1 MNLSKLHRAEF
12 VRAVLADV
20 PTKNY
25 PTQAEDL
32 ARKLCQAKYKELGL
46 SGVDI
51 NRLKYTGIYI
61 YVWQENGSDTVVAAR
76 PTSDAMYGYYLSSAF
91 AQIGGNGLFDR
102 EIAEIADCPEMLA
115 IRQGYADE
123 RNMLNNLRKQLTAVI
138 ASCTTLKQAKK
149 ALPEFIKYLPE
160 EPGSVIDRT
169 LPVVGNLVADL
180 SKAGWP
186 EKDSKRK

>member
-1 MNLSKLHRAEF
+1 MKLTKAHREEF

-20 PTKNY
+20 PTKDY
-25 PTQAEDL
+25 TTQAEDL

-51 NRLKYTGIYI
+51 NRLKYAGIYI
-61 YVWQENGSDTVVAAR
+61 HVWQDDATDTMMASR
-76 PTSDAMYGYYLSSAF
+76 PSDAMRVYYTCSMF
-91 AQIGGNGLFDR
+91 ASISCRGLTDT
-102 EIAEIADCPEMLA
+102 EIAEISDCPEMMA
-115 IRQGYADE
+115 IRQGYVDE

-138 ASCTTLKQAKK
+138 ASCTTLKQAKE
-149 ALPEFIKYLPE
+149 ALPEFVKYLPE
-160 EPGSVIDRT
+160 EPGSTIDRT

-186 EKDSKRK
+186 KKDSKRK

>member
-1 MNLSKLHRAEF
+1 MKLSKAHKTEF

-46 SGVDI
+46 DKVDPS
-51 NRLKYTGIYI
+51 RLSYASI
-61 YVWQENGSDTVVAAR
+61 YVRVWASEIMLADR
-76 PTSDAMYGYYLSSAF
+76 PKDGCYYPCNTF
-91 AQIGGNGLFDR
+91 AQIAGRGLNEH
-102 EIAEIADCPEMLA
+102 EIAEITDCPEMMA
-115 IRQGYADE
+115 IRQGFADE
-123 RNMLNNLRKQLTAVI
+123 LNMLNDLRKQLTAVI
-138 ASCTTLKQAKK
+138 AACSTLKQAKE

-160 EPGSVIDRT
+160 EPGNVVDRT

-186 EKDSKRK
+186 KKDSKRK

>member
-1 MNLSKLHRAEF
+1 MKLTKAHREEF

-61 YVWQENGSDTVVAAR
+61 HVWRDDDTDTVVTSR
-76 PTSDAMYGYYLSSAF
+76 PSDALRGYYMCSSF
-91 AQIGGNGLFDR
+91 AQINGNGLFDHD
-102 EIAEIADCPEMLA
+102 IAEITDCPEMMA

-123 RNMLNNLRKQLTAVI
+123 FNMLNKLRKQLTAVI
-138 ASCTTLKQAKK
+138 ASCTTLKQAKE
-149 ALPEFIKYLPE
+149 ALPEFVKYLPE
-160 EPGSVIDRT
+160 EPGSAIDRT
-169 LPVVGNLVADL
+169 LPVVGNLVAEL

-186 EKDSKRK
+186 KKDSKRK

>member
-1 MNLSKLHRAEF
+1 MKLTKAHKAEF

-46 SGVDI
+46 SGLGI
-51 NRLKYTGIYI
+51 SRLRQAGIYI
-61 YVWQENGSDTVVAAR
+61 RVWHEDGSDTAMAAR
-76 PTSDAMYGYYLSSAF
+76 PSDAMLGYYLSSSF
-91 AQIGGNGLFDR
+91 AQINGNGLFDSD
-102 EIAEIADCPEMLA
+102 IAEITDCPEMMA

-123 RNMLNNLRKQLTAVI
+123 FNMLKKLRKQLTAVI
-138 ASCTTLKQAKK
+138 ASCTTLKQAKE
-149 ALPEFIKYLPE
+149 ALPEFVKYLPE
-160 EPGSVIDRT
+160 EPGSAIDRT

-186 EKDSKRK
+186 KKDSKRK

>member
-1 MNLSKLHRAEF
+1 MKLTKAHRAEF

-51 NRLKYTGIYI
+51 NRLKHTGIYI
-61 YVWQENGSDTVVAAR
+61 RVWQEDGSDTVVASR
-76 PTSDAMYGYYLSSAF
+76 PTDTTRGYYLSNSL
-91 AQIGGNGLFDR
+91 AQIAGNGLSEY
-102 EIAEIADCPEMLA
+102 EIAEITGCPEMMA

-138 ASCTTLKQAKK
+138 ASCTTLKQAKE

-160 EPGSVIDRT
+160 EPGSAIDRT

-186 EKDSKRK
+186 KKDSK

>member
-1 MNLSKLHRAEF
+1 MKLSKAHKAEF

-46 SGVDI
+46 DKVGV
-51 NRLKYTGIYI
+51 NRLKHAGIYI
-61 YVWQENGSDTVVAAR
+61 RVWQENGLSD
-76 PTSDAMYGYYLSSAF
+76 Y
-91 AQIGGNGLFDR
+91 
-102 EIAEIADCPEMLA
+102 EITEITNCPEMMV

-138 ASCTTLKQAKK
+138 ASCTTLKQAKE

-160 EPGSVIDRT
+160 EPGSAVDRT

-186 EKDSKRK
+186 KKDSKRK

>member
-1 MNLSKLHRAEF
+1 MKLSKAHKAEF

-46 SGVDI
+46 SGVDV
-51 NRLKYTGIYI
+51 NRLRPAGIYI
-61 YVWQENGSDTVVAAR
+61 HVWHEGGSDTLMAAR
-76 PTSDAMYGYYLSSAF
+76 PNDATHGYYLNKSLTH
-91 AQIGGNGLFDR
+91 IGGYGLSDY
-102 EIAEIADCPEMLA
+102 EIAEITDCPEMMA
-115 IRQGYADE
+115 IRQSYADE
-123 RNMLNNLRKQLTAVI
+123 CIMLNNLRKQLTAVI
-138 ASCTTLKQAKK
+138 ASCTTLKQAKE

-160 EPGSVIDRT
+160 EPGNAIDRT

-186 EKDSKRK
+186 KKDPKRK